1 MTPQPPFT
9 GSSLKQKRE
18 TMLLS
23 QKDLADLLKVS
34 VTTISNWETGK
45 KKPTLQHQR
54 YLNAVLNP
62 RSQGTKKTS

>member
-1 MTPQPPFT
+1 MSQDEFT
-9 GSSLKQKRE
+9 GASLKQKRE

-34 VTTISNWETGK
+34 VTTVSNWETGK

-54 YLNAVLNP
+54 YLKAVLDP
-62 RSQGTKKTS
+62 RRQRAK